1 MTIAVMSNTTTQPA
15 QLLTRDDLADLM
27 QVSRRTIQR
36 RRADRSLPKAIVVG
50 GTVRWDAAVIAR
62 FLQSQ
67 TEE

>member
-15 QLLTRDDLADLM
+15 QLLTRDDLAALM
-27 QVSRRTIQR
+27 QVSRRTVQR
-36 RRADRSLPKAIVVG
+36 RRADGTLPKAIVVG